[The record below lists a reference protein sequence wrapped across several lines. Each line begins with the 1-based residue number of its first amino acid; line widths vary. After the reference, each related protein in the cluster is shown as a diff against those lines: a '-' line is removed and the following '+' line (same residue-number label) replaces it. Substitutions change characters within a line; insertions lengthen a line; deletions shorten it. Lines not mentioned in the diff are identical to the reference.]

1 MYIHKYMY
9 TVRYRFMAFYR
20 RTILRCSST
29 SRKRILPARQLTMG
43 VPFYGPGLQRNGTS
57 FVPVSQWKHPPD
69 LGNLFFLEEKKSM
82 KGNEGTIQR
91 YVCVCFFLE
100 TSMNI

>member
-69 LGNLFFLEEKKSM
+69 LGNLFFFGGKKVEEGK
-82 KGNEGTIQR
+82 
-91 YVCVCFFLE
+91 
-100 TSMNI
+100 